1 MRLSVCVNHGS
12 TLDPKTT
19 FTDEARGAKA
29 AAEAGNSCGG
39 IVEKQ
44 QVVVVG
50 VLSCCRVVVLSCCR
64 RRRICEGEAKVYIV
78 PQVYIR

>member
-44 QVVVVG
+44 QVVV
-50 VLSCCRVVVLSCCR
+50 LSCCR
-64 RRRICEGEAKVYIV
+64 RVCEREAKVYIV
-78 PQVYIR
+78 LQVYKMRRFEGDLR